1 MIKQICFG
9 LMLIGA
15 AFTIGSCGDT
25 PIATISPSPTIPAI
39 VPSTPAPV
47 IPSSADRKA
56 AQTYRQSGLKLRQRG
71 NYTEAIA
78 SFEKAAKLD
87 PNNLSGRILWGWTL
101 HLAEKEAEASEVL
114 QQVLAQ
120 DAHNIPALNA
130 LGIVYLVSGN
140 LTDAVK
146 THQQAVSLNPK
157 NEIAHYNLAL
167 AYQRLK
173 DYDSALTHAQQ
184 ATQLEPNNPHTWVA
198 IALVYWEK
206 GDKTQAKTMY
216 QRAINLDSRYRQS
229 GFLSHLKLAG
239 FSADQIQLM
248 AKIQK
253 YTLRPQ

>member
-9 LMLIGA
+9 LILIGA
-15 AFTIGSCGDT
+15 GLSIGSCGNA
-25 PIATISPSPTIPAI
+25 PIATVSPSPTISAI
-39 VPSTPAPV
+39 AQSTPSPV
-47 IPSSADRKA
+47 IPSSAERKA
-56 AQTYRQSGLKLRQRG
+56 AQIYRQSGLKLRQRG
-71 NYTEAIA
+71 NYAEAIA

-87 PNNLSGRILWGWTL
+87 PSNLSGRILWGWTL
-101 HLAEKEAEASEVL
+101 HLAEKETEASEVL

-120 DAHNIPALNA
+120 DANNIPALNA

-173 DYDSALTHAQQ
+173 DYDPALIHAKE

-198 IALVYWEK
+198 IALVYWDK
-206 GDKTQAKTMY
+206 GDKSQAKAMY
-216 QRAINLDSRYRQS
+216 QRAINLDARYRQL

-239 FSADQIQLM
+239 FSADQIELTN
-248 AKIQK
+248 KIQK
-253 YTLRPQ
+253 YTKT

>member
-15 AFTIGSCGDT
+15 GFTIGSCGNA
-25 PIATISPSPTIPAI
+25 PIARVSPSPTISAI
-39 VPSTPAPV
+39 AQSTPAPV
-47 IPSSADRKA
+47 ITSSADRKA

-71 NYTEAIA
+71 NYIEAIA

-87 PNNLSGRILWGWTL
+87 PSNLSGRILWGWTL
-101 HLAEKEAEASEVL
+101 HLAEKETEATEVL

-120 DAHNIPALNA
+120 DANNIPALNA

-146 THQQAVSLNPK
+146 THQQAVNLNPK

-198 IALVYWEK
+198 IALVYWDK
-206 GDKTQAKTMY
+206 GDKSQAKAMY
-216 QRAINLDSRYRQS
+216 KRAINLDPRYRQS

-239 FSADQIQLM
+239 FSKDQIQLM
-248 AKIQK
+248 AEIQK
-253 YTLRPQ
+253 YTLTLQ